1 MGKKWDP
8 RIVEN
13 VMCKSFDEKRYNQI
27 LDELAEIIYSEL
39 CQLTQ
44 IDSKSEVFNFKQRTG
59 SHD

>member
-1 MGKKWDP
+1 MGKKWET

-13 VMCKSFDEKRYNQI
+13 VMNENFCENIYNQL
-27 LDELAEIIYSEL
+27 LDELAEIIYSEI

-44 IDSKSEVFNFKQRTG
+44 IDSKSDDLNLKQRTG